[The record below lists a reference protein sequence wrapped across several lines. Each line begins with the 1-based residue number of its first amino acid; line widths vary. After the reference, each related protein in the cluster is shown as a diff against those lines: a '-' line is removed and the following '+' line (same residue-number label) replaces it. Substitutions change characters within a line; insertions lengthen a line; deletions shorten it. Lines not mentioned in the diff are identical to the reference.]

1 MSVELRIQAMPAA
14 YPLGYPVAIRVL
26 ARNLGKEALPIK
38 GRLNPSYGV
47 VRIEYRRPGTEEWNV
62 VEPLAWFE
70 PVGDEYAMLLPGE
83 RTEQTVPIYFGDEG
97 WTFPQP
103 GDYEVRARLQL
114 GSDAEETVSEAVQIS
129 VVDAHTPDDEAALR
143 PLLNGGRR
151 LNDAVGRLLSF
162 GGRIVSEEG
171 LADLEAA
178 ANEYSNTFPA
188 QLVLSWCGRA
198 STAGTCSR
206 VTSAPGTGGRTP

>member
-1 MSVELRIQAMPAA
+1 MPSSCASRRCR
-14 YPLGYPVAIRVL
+14 LHIRSAIRL
-26 ARNLGKEALPIK
+26 RFACSRETSGHEALPIK

-114 GSDAEETVSEAVQIS
+114 GSDAEDTVSEASSDQRCRC
-129 VVDAHTPDDEAALR
+129 AYA
-143 PLLNGGRR
+143 GR
-151 LNDAVGRLLSF
+151 
-162 GGRIVSEEG
+162 
-171 LADLEAA
+171 
-178 ANEYSNTFPA
+178 
-188 QLVLSWCGRA
+188 
-198 STAGTCSR
+198 
-206 VTSAPGTGGRTP
+206 